1 MEKASAIV
9 GPELRCSSAKLGE
22 LGLGEVRRV
31 SANSIL
37 DSNVHCQLWIKQGTK
52 ILKGCQMSLYL
63 SQSFFLVFLVNL
75 Q

>member
-63 SQSFFLVFLVNL
+63 TSFFLVFLVNL